1 MRWVAMPARVW
12 RRIRPPEPIDSSS
25 GCAITTSR
33 PPFCSSI
40 DGLGYAVF
48 DLPRVVEG
56 VPGGAPDR
64 VGDGPSSVRARVA
77 EAGEE
82 RLAVR
87 RLQAHAD
94 PLAVFELG
102 VQHVLEHLVAV
113 PSSTARS
120 LAQFGRRVGDD
131 PVEVFA

>member
-48 DLPRVVEG
+48 DLPRVVDG

-64 VGDGPSSVRARVA
+64 VGDGPSSVRFRVT
-77 EAGEE
+77 EAGEQS
-82 RLAVR
+82 LAVR
-87 RLQAHAD
+87 RLQAHAG

-102 VQHVLEHLVAV
+102 VERAREPRVGV
-113 PSSTARS
+113 PSSAAPS
-120 LAQFGRRVGDD
+120 LAQLGWRL
-131 PVEVFA
+131 

>member
-48 DLPRVVEG
+48 HLPRVVER
-56 VPGGAPDR
+56 VPCGAPDH
-64 VGDGPSSVRARVA
+64 VRHRPLFLAVRVA
-77 EAGEE
+77 EALEQSLVV
-82 RLAVR
+82 RL
-87 RLQAHAD
+87 LQAQPD
-94 PLAVFELG
+94 PLGVLELG
-102 VQHVLEHLVAV
+102 VEHVLVHLVPV
-113 PSSTARS
+113 STAAAWT
-120 LAQFGRRVGDD
+120 LA
-131 PVEVFA
+131 